1 MKRNSLLKKFD
12 DETVNLWEQIYRM
25 KDLLESTDDFELSDL
40 GNKFLDQIADAI
52 EEGEIQVEDIRD
64 RILLD

>member
-12 DETVNLWEQIYRM
+12 EEIENLWEQLYRI
-25 KDLLESTDDFELSDL
+25 KELLENTEDFELSDL
-40 GNKFLDQIADAI
+40 ANKFLDQIANAI
-52 EEGEIQVEDIRD
+52 EEDDITVEDIRE

>member
-12 DETVNLWEQIYRM
+12 EETVNLWEQIYRM

-52 EEGEIQVEDIRD
+52 EEGEIKVEDIRD

>member
-52 EEGEIQVEDIRD
+52 EEGEIKVEDIRD

>member
-12 DETVNLWEQIYRM
+12 EETENLWEQLYRI
-25 KDLLESTDDFELSDL
+25 KELLENTEDFELSDL
-40 GNKFLDQIADAI
+40 ANKFLDQIANAI
-52 EEGEIQVEDIRD
+52 EEDDITVQDIRE

>member
-12 DETVNLWEQIYRM
+12 EETENLWEQLYRI
-25 KDLLESTDDFELSDL
+25 KELLENTEDFELSDL
-40 GNKFLDQIADAI
+40 ANKFLDQIANAI
-52 EEGEIQVEDIRD
+52 EEDDITVEDIRE

>member
-12 DETVNLWEQIYRM
+12 EETVNLWEHIYRM

-52 EEGEIQVEDIRD
+52 EEGEIKVEDIRD
-64 RILLD
+64 RILS

>member
-12 DETVNLWEQIYRM
+12 EETENLWEQLYRI
-25 KDLLESTDDFELSDL
+25 KELLENTEDFELSDL
-40 GNKFLDQIADAI
+40 ENKFLDQIANAI
-52 EEGEIQVEDIRD
+52 EEDDITVEDIRE